1 MPRASLPALLLVIG
15 FLLDPPLAADWSLVS
30 QNLNRLFDDIDDPED
45 DRVLSR
51 KRYRERVRQLAE
63 KIVGNFGQPDILA
76 LQEVEKRAI
85 LQAVA
90 DEVEALGGRRYR
102 AFLVDGN
109 DRSGIDVGYLVADD
123 LDIRRVEPLFA
134 DHRYRYDKKGRS
146 VEAPLYARPPLLL
159 EFCREGRCMTLVNVH
174 LRSMRGLRHRSKGKR
189 IALKRRLQAET
200 LADWVQD
207 FQQRH
212 PRRALA
218 LVGDFNALTP
228 SDRYVD
234 VVGIIRGN
242 PDPERPRHRSRD
254 RVEPDLVDPG
264 EALSRGK
271 RYSYRYKKRKQLLDY
286 LLLNEPASEW
296 LDAMHYG
303 WIDYRFSDHAAL
315 TASFRQP

>member
-1 MPRASLPALLLVIG
+1 MKIFLSCCLILVFWAG
-15 FLLDPPLAADWSLVS
+15 TPLKAEWSLVS
-30 QNLNRLFDDIDDPED
+30 QNLNRLFDDIDDPGD
-45 DRVLSR
+45 DRVLGR
-51 KRYRERVRQLAE
+51 KRYRERVRQLAD
-63 KIVGNFGQPDILA
+63 KIVGTFDQPDILA

-90 DEVEALGGRRYR
+90 DEVTALGGRRYR

-109 DRSGIDVGYLVADD
+109 DRSGIDVGYLVAAE
-123 LDIRRVEPLFA
+123 LEVRRVEALFS
-134 DHRYRYDKKGRS
+134 DLRYRYRKNGES
-146 VEAPLYARPPLLL
+146 VEAALYARPPLLL
-159 EFCREGRCMTLVNVH
+159 EFCRDRRCMTLVNVH

-234 VVGIIRGN
+234 VVGIIRGT

-254 RVEPDLVDPG
+254 RVEPDLIDPG

-286 LLLNEPASEW
+286 LLLNEPAAEW
-296 LDAMHYG
+296 LDSMSYG

-315 TASFRQP
+315 TATFRQP